1 MSRTTRNNLAS
12 YALFIY
18 GCLLQLLLIITL
30 ESDPTKTSYF
40 ISILLGVGAAMLAA
54 MFGGTYTIGIHF
66 VKRNVILVILLT
78 ITEIAIWYLVC
89 EGTFELK
96 G

>member
-12 YALFIY
+12 YVLFIY

-30 ESDPTKTSYF
+30 ESEPTKTSYF
-40 ISILLGVGAAMLAA
+40 ISILLGAGAAMLAA
-54 MFGGTYTIGIHF
+54 MFGGTYTIGMHF
-66 VKRNVILVILLT
+66 LKRNVILFILLT
-78 ITEIAIWYLVC
+78 IAEISIWYLVC

>member
-12 YALFIY
+12 YTLFIY

-30 ESDPTKTSYF
+30 ESDPTQTSYF